1 MFWNNQKKQGAD
13 LPPPLLLVDEESKNM
28 TGSIDDW

>member
-13 LPPPLLLVDEESKNM
+13 LPPPLLVDEESKNM
-28 TGSIDDW
+28 TGSIDW